1 MKEILEEEGLEVSLW
16 DPKDSPY
23 TILEQPLHLVPDA
36 VRNIFFTFQFYYL
49 SKLKSISRCGK
60 KYFLYISV
68 LLFKQFKI
76 NKSIYLHHLIV
87 L

>member
-36 VRNIFFTFQFYYL
+36 VRNVFYTLHFYYL
-49 SKLKSISRCGK
+49 SKLTFIGR
-60 KYFLYISV
+60 FTFTI
-68 LLFKQFKI
+68 
-76 NKSIYLHHLIV
+76 
-87 L
+87 

>member
-23 TILEQPLHLVPDA
+23 AILEQPLHLVPDA

-49 SKLKSISRCGK
+49 SNLKSISR
-60 KYFLYISV
+60 FTYITPSNR
-68 LLFKQFKI
+68 FM
-76 NKSIYLHHLIV
+76 KSPEFCI
-87 L
+87 